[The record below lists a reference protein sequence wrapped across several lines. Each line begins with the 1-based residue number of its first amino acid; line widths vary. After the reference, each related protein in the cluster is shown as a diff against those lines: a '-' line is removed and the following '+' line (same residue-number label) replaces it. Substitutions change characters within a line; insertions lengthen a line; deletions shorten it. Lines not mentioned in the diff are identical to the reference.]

1 MLRALGYRCS
11 GARFFATDGSFL
23 PRTTRKLLA
32 GAPVRSFAS
41 LQKVIFTANGES
53 DAATREGSV
62 KSFGEHHGNIKLKLE
77 KHPGHGGKGGGTNPE
92 ELLSLGYAA
101 CFNGRS
107 MRSVPVL
114 PLPVSR
120 QTQHAP
126 LHRWLDTL
134 AHDARCPRPRL
145 SSRPIIDDFDYSRPI
160 QPPSQVPFALS
171 RRKTTSR
178 LASQLFKHPSVSAW
192 CRRSSQPAFRC
203 ESVWRRR
210 SMRPLP
216 ASTMQQRPS

>member
-1 MLRALGYRCS
+1 MRASSLRKVPFYRERRENCWQVLRYGVLLRS
-11 GARFFATDGSFL
+11 RRSFL
-23 PRTTRKLLA
+23 PRTARAMLPRAK
-32 GAPVRSFAS
+32 
-41 LQKVIFTANGES
+41 
-53 DAATREGSV
+53 
-62 KSFGEHHGNIKLKLE
+62 
-77 KHPGHGGKGGGTNPE
+77 
-92 ELLSLGYAA
+92 
-101 CFNGRS
+101 GRS
-107 MRSVPVL
+107 SRSGSTTEISSSSSRNIRDTVARAVAQIQRSYSPSDTQLASTVGRCAQSPVL

-120 QTQHAP
+120 QTQRAP

-134 AHDARCPRPRL
+134 AHDARCHRPRL